1 MRSIMDWILEK
12 MKLVEEEEEDEA
24 EEREEAE
31 CKQIFFKNIAGYED
45 CNALIDHYK
54 AGVACIFQVIP
65 GKNADAQGMMNYIC
79 GGIYALGG
87 AVTDIGGNLYMALMG
102 ERVDCK

>member
-12 MKLVEEEEEDEA
+12 MKLVEEEEEGED
-24 EEREEAE
+24 EEREEAGCE
-31 CKQIFFKNIAGYED
+31 QIFFKKIAGYED
-45 CNALIDHYK
+45 CNVLIEHYK
-54 AGVACIFQVIP
+54 AGTACIFRVIP

-87 AVTDIGGNLYMALMG
+87 AVMDIGGNLYMALMG